1 MFSQL
6 TSKISNLY
14 HSLTGKYTFSEDV
27 LTPLLQDLKESLLE
41 SDVNYQ
47 VVQKILENLQQKLLH
62 KKALKNLSLQETF
75 LKVLHEEFST
85 LLTSK
90 IFDIQS
96 YPEIITVVGLNGSGK
111 TTFLGKLGLFL
122 KTKKK
127 SLYYIPADNQRPAAK
142 EQLIIHANSLG
153 AEYFDSN
160 LSDSI
165 EIIIKKGLEEA
176 HRLKKDIIL
185 IDTAGRLEID
195 QNLMKELSQIQ
206 PLIKNHPVFLVA
218 DAFLGQQACSVV
230 KKFEEILPLTGIV
243 LSKMDAD
250 TKAGAAL
257 SMKSVTNLPIQ
268 FLSTGEKLIDL
279 EVFHADRIIDR
290 MLDKGDLKTLFEKI
304 ETVSK
309 KEDSA
314 DFLKKIENK
323 SFNFYDFMNQMK
335 SLEKLGSFSSLLK
348 FLPGFQGLKNQVDIS
363 SIEQEIQGFKVMID
377 SMTQQE
383 RLSESL
389 LKNPSRIERI
399 ARGSGKKT
407 ADVLGFYKKFLDTKN
422 MLHQFAPGLK
432 TGNLSP
438 EVQKKMQDSLN
449 KKPKNTQ
456 SPYGK
461 KFF

>member
-14 HSLTGKYTFSEDV
+14 HSLTGKNTFTEEV
-27 LTPLLQDLKESLLE
+27 LFNLLQDLKESLLE
-41 SDVNYQ
+41 SDVNFQ
-47 VVQKILENLQQKLLH
+47 VVQSLLKNLEQKLLN

-75 LKVLHEEFST
+75 LKILHEEFLM
-85 LLTSK
+85 LLNSSPFEIK
-90 IFDIQS
+90 K
-96 YPEIITVVGLNGSGK
+96 YPEIITVVGLNGAGK

-127 SLYYIPADNQRPAAK
+127 SIYFIPADNQRPAAK

-165 EIIIKKGLEEA
+165 EVIIKKGLEEA
-176 HRLKKDIIL
+176 SRLNKEIIL

-195 QNLMKELSQIQ
+195 QNLMKDLASIKK
-206 PLIKNHPVFLVA
+206 LIENHPVLLVA
-218 DAFLGQQACSVV
+218 DAFLGQQACSVI
-230 KKFEEILPLTGIV
+230 KNFEEVLPITGIV
-243 LSKMDAD
+243 LSKMDSD

-257 SMKSVTNLPIQ
+257 SMKSVTQTPIQ
-268 FLSTGEKLIDL
+268 FLSTGEKLTDL

-323 SFNFYDFMNQMK
+323 SFNFYDFMSQMK

-348 FLPGFQGLKNQVDIS
+348 FLPGFQGLNKQVDLTQ
-363 SIEQEIQGFKVMID
+363 IEKEIKSFKVIIN
-377 SMTQQE
+377 SMTQKE

-389 LKNPSRIERI
+389 LSNPSRIDRI
-399 ARGSGKKT
+399 AKGSGTTKE
-407 ADVLGFYKKFLDTKN
+407 DVLGFYKKFLDTKN

-432 TGNLSP
+432 NGSITP
-438 EVQKKMQDSLN
+438 DMQKKMQNSLN
-449 KKPKNTQ
+449 PKQKNTQ

>member
-1 MFSQL
+1 
-6 TSKISNLY
+6 
-14 HSLTGKYTFSEDV
+14 
-27 LTPLLQDLKESLLE
+27 
-41 SDVNYQ
+41 
-47 VVQKILENLQQKLLH
+47 
-62 KKALKNLSLQETF
+62 
-75 LKVLHEEFST
+75 
-85 LLTSK
+85 
-90 IFDIQS
+90 
-96 YPEIITVVGLNGSGK
+96 
-111 TTFLGKLGLFL
+111 
-122 KTKKK
+122 
-127 SLYYIPADNQRPAAK
+127 
-142 EQLIIHANSLG
+142 
-153 AEYFDSN
+153 
-160 LSDSI
+160 
-165 EIIIKKGLEEA
+165 
-176 HRLKKDIIL
+176 
-185 IDTAGRLEID
+185 
-195 QNLMKELSQIQ
+195 
-206 PLIKNHPVFLVA
+206 
-218 DAFLGQQACSVV
+218 
-230 KKFEEILPLTGIV
+230 
-243 LSKMDAD
+243 
-250 TKAGAAL
+250 
-257 SMKSVTNLPIQ
+257 
-268 FLSTGEKLIDL
+268 
-279 EVFHADRIIDR
+279 